1 MFPEE
6 RMDAHML
13 KKAPV
18 SEFDSDLHS
27 FESRRVATKR
37 NLMLPLY
44 LRSWLFDQD
53 RKAAT
58 AAAML
63 LACGWLSFAQQAPV
77 FVQPGAPGEPSHS
90 GQAALDQSAA
100 LVTPAD
106 IAFMQ
111 CMMVHHAQA
120 VEMTALIAS
129 HTVNKA
135 LLAFGAKIGSSQS
148 DEILLMQRWLAV
160 HGDSFSTT
168 EMPPMPGMD
177 MSSGKRAPMPGMLS
191 PKQMEALRNARGRGF
206 DQLFLA
212 GMIQH
217 HRGALLMVRQLFDQP
232 GAGQEAELFDFA
244 SDVNTGQL
252 AEIGIMQNMLNE
264 IQ

>member
-1 MFPEE
+1 
-6 RMDAHML
+6 
-13 KKAPV
+13 
-18 SEFDSDLHS
+18 
-27 FESRRVATKR
+27 
-37 NLMLPLY
+37 MLPHY
-44 LRSWLFDQD
+44 LRSWRFDQD
-53 RKAAT
+53 RKAPA

-63 LACGWLSFAQQAPV
+63 LACSWLGLAQQAPV
-77 FVQPGAPGEPSHS
+77 FVQPGAPGEPSHT
-90 GQAALDQSAA
+90 GQAAPDHSAA
-100 LVTPAD
+100 LVTQAD

-111 CMMVHHAQA
+111 CMIVHHAQA

-135 LLAFGAKIGSSQS
+135 LLVLGAKISSSQS

-160 HGDSFSTT
+160 HGNSFSTT

-177 MSSGKRAPMPGMLS
+177 MSSVTQVLMPGMLS
-191 PKQMEALRNARGRGF
+191 PKQMEALRNARDRRF

-244 SDVNTGQL
+244 SDVDTGQL
-252 AEIGIMQNMLNE
+252 AEIRIMQNMLNE
-264 IQ
+264 RQ